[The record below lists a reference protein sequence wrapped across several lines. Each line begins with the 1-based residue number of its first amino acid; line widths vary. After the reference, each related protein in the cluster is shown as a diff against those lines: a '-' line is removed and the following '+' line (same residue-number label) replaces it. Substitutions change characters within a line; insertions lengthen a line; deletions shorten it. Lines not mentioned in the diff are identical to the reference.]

1 MSSYPKRQLQH
12 VSSYV
17 VRKPGGTVTEEQV
30 KAFAAERLAKYK
42 RLEGGVEFC
51 RQSTE
56 ESDWEDPEEAFE
68 GEGGEGDA
76 AWDV

>member
-1 MSSYPKRQLQH
+1 
-12 VSSYV
+12 
-17 VRKPGGTVTEEQV
+17 VTEEQV
-30 KAFAAERLAKYK
+30 KAFVVERLAKYK
-42 RLEGGVEFC
+42 WLEGGVEFC
-51 RQSTE
+51 RQSAE